1 MNPRIQLKTLT
12 PLLLVVLLLACFGL
26 LLEAHAVVPPPDGGY
41 PGGNTAE
48 GQSALFSLTTGHHDT
63 AVGFLSLRNV
73 VTGSYNTAIGAGTL
87 LANTADQN
95 TATGFGALLSNT
107 TGIFNTANGA
117 LALFYNITGNLNTA
131 SGWQALFSNTTAS
144 NNTATGVLALFSNTT
159 GEGNTAFGQSALR
172 ENSTGGGNTAIG
184 SGAGLSITGAG
195 NLCIGAGVF
204 GVAGVHNTTW
214 IKNVYASVA
223 TTRAVFVDSDGKLG
237 TLASSRRFK
246 DEIKSM
252 GKTSEAILALKPVTF
267 RYKQEIDSSRAPQFG
282 LVAEEVAKVNPD
294 LVVRDEKRDI
304 YSVRY
309 DAVNAM
315 LLNEFLKEHKA
326 FEREQQKVEQ
336 LEKQVEALTA
346 GLQRVSAQLE
356 VSKPAPQ
363 TVLNNQ

>member
-1 MNPRIQLKTLT
+1 MNPLIQLKNAT
-12 PLLLVVLLLACFGL
+12 PVFVIALLLACFGL
-26 LLEAHAVVPPPDGGY
+26 TPLARAVVPAPDGGY
-41 PGGNTAE
+41 SGGNTAE

-63 AVGFLSLRNV
+63 AVGFLSLRND
-73 VTGSYNTAIGAGTL
+73 VTGSYNTAIGAGAL
-87 LANTADQN
+87 LANTGDQN

-107 TGIFNTANGA
+107 TGILNGANGA
-117 LALFYNITGNLNTA
+117 LALFYNTTGSGNTA

-144 NNTATGVLALFSNTT
+144 NNTATGIIALLNNTT

-172 ENSTGGGNTAIG
+172 SNSTGGFNTAIG
-184 SGAGLSITGAG
+184 NAAGLSITGSG
-195 NLCIGAGVF
+195 NVCIGQGVS

-214 IKNVYASVA
+214 IRNVYSSVA

-246 DEIKSM
+246 DEIKPM

-294 LVVRDEKRDI
+294 LVVRDEKREI

-309 DAVNAM
+309 EAVNAM
-315 LLNEFLKEHKA
+315 LLNEFLKEHRKNEEQEA
-326 FEREQQKVEQ
+326 TIARQQKEI
-336 LEKQVEALTA
+336 EALTA
-346 GLQRVSAQLE
+346 GLQKVSAKLE
-356 VSKPAPQ
+356 MSKPAPQ
-363 TVLNNQ
+363 TVLNSQ